1 MRKQI
6 ISKIRLLFSLIIMF
20 SIISCTDESI
30 VSSGNQNLIDENG
43 MVQITLRTNVPAWK
57 VARAVDAGGEGIA
70 TMWVLTFNKE
80 GNMINRV
87 MATNVTHVNSGDVT
101 AEQYGTFTVTVPAA
115 TRIIHV
121 LGNVIMDNFSD
132 RDNIGH
138 HENEVIGN
146 MITSSGALTFWGRK
160 TFEDQQA
167 LLDFVAEGSTDYVT
181 LYRNQ
186 AIVRYGFAENSTLSE
201 NDIEGMAVCNTKA
214 YGTVAP
220 FDGTTRKDAFNFSL
234 DNDFVTALPEK
245 YNVKQ
250 TNPTDVSTFSGIGSD
265 PRYVFENE
273 NPGDDQFFLIF
284 KISGLYYKI
293 LLVDDTNKNP
303 YQIIRN
309 HLYTVEFSGINTN
322 YGVQTFKEALNA
334 TPANNPLIAVKDEIP
349 EVSYGSRTLAI
360 VGETTRLY
368 QKAGTQDI
376 EYTYNG
382 DLELEVSWVSNEGV
396 TDGDVTLESK
406 TDEESS
412 TNVKVI
418 RFTTREPGT
427 EVVSGTLLLKE
438 KSGPLSR
445 RIKVF
450 LAPKFDF
457 SPVWVSSEIPLLT
470 DEAITVLFNIPD
482 NYPEELLSS
491 LEVKFASNLIDVQK
505 GESLRVIAEKTEY
518 VTPVLTNPENLTSWN
533 WTTEPVTKDW
543 NYKYVYDDI
552 EDPGQYRVN
561 FRTLLTGLSSVDTEN
576 FHIYMEDG
584 NGYFNSRDLYFAFQ
598 PVDDNT
604 RVHEARR
611 IMLNNGDA
619 ANNYITQTMENLNP
633 VSGEEIIIPFTLG
646 TLTGTDGTTITE
658 DANVSAS
665 NPVYVSVYYDP
676 SLLEPNFTYSEN
688 GPQEDL
694 FGNKYV
700 TYVATSA
707 TNNTL
712 KFTTMSPNFDSYV
725 VLAAKSTG
733 GYRNKYNNSGN
744 NSLGYRSA
752 SVTIRSRGRIEF
764 SPVLTPSSIPYGIGQ
779 EVKLK
784 VGIPG
789 QVGTHSYTI
798 RLGTSNLE
806 PVDAGWTQWLDNDG
820 KGYDYVVPENH
831 ASEMI
836 FTFKTKNIVSAE
848 TLTLVSSGNVAFNDA
863 IVELTNTLSSGTIT
877 LPAGAEFT
885 ASPYISLQRSDGTRI
900 GTFSY
905 SGNLTGTSSVAYELT
920 LQGEYD
926 LHNDDKVSV
935 IYAPINS
942 NDVYVNEIDYT
953 LEDLLGTGKS
963 IQLIK
968 RQ

>member
-1 MRKQI
+1 MMVERI
-6 ISKIRLLFSLIIMF
+6 IKTGRLLFILIATCCMA
-20 SIISCTDESI
+20 ISCTDENI

-87 MATNVTHVNSGDVT
+87 MATDVTHKGAGDVT
-101 AEQYGTFTVTVPAA
+101 ADQYGTFTVTVPAA

-121 LGNVIMDNFSD
+121 LGNVNMDNFSD

-160 TFEDQQA
+160 TFADQQA
-167 LLDFVAEGSTDYVT
+167 LLDFVAEGSEDYVT

-186 AIVRYGFAENSTLSE
+186 AIVRYGFAEKSTLSE

-234 DNDFVTALPEK
+234 DNDFVTSLPEK

-273 NPGDDQFFLIF
+273 NPSDDQFFLIF

-309 HLYTVEFSGINTN
+309 HLYTVEFSGINKN

-396 TDGDVTLESK
+396 TDGDVTLVSK

-412 TNVKVI
+412 TEVKVI

-427 EVVSGTLLLKE
+427 EVISGTLLLKE

-518 VTPVLTNPENLTSWN
+518 VTPVLIDPTNSTTWN
-533 WTTEPVTKDW
+533 WTTESVTKDW

-552 EDPGQYRVN
+552 EEPGQYRVN
-561 FRTLLTGLSSVDTEN
+561 FRTLLTGLSSVDTDN

-598 PVDDNT
+598 SNNA
-604 RVHEARR
+604 ARR

-619 ANNYITQTMENLNP
+619 ANNYITQTISELNP

-646 TLTGTDGTTITE
+646 TLTGTDGNGTTITG
-658 DANVSAS
+658 DANVSTS
-665 NPVYVSVYYDP
+665 NPVNVSVYYDP
-676 SLLEPNFTYSEN
+676 SLLDPDFTYSES

-694 FGNKYV
+694 FGNTYV

-712 KFTTMSPNFDSYV
+712 KFITTSPNFDSYV
-725 VLAAKSTG
+725 VLAAKSIG
-733 GYRNKYNNSGN
+733 GYSNKYNNSGN
-744 NSLGYRSA
+744 NSSGYRSA

-764 SPVLTPSSIPYGIGQ
+764 NPVLTPSEIPYGIGQ
-779 EVKLK
+779 EVTLE
-784 VGIPG
+784 VGIPEK
-789 QVGTHSYTI
+789 VGTHSYTI

-806 PVDAGWTQWLDNDG
+806 PVSTGWKQWLDNDG

-831 ASEMI
+831 ESKMT

-848 TLTLVSSGNVAFNDA
+848 TLTLVSSGNVAFNDT
-863 IVELTNTLSSGTIT
+863 IVELTNELSSGTIT
-877 LPAGAEFT
+877 LPTGVTFDV

-905 SGNLTGTSSVAYELT
+905 TDSDLRTLNTTGYYLT

-935 IYAPINS
+935 IYAPTTG
-942 NDVYVNEIDYT
+942 NDVYVNEVEYT
-953 LEDLLGTGKS
+953 LEDLLGESKS

-968 RQ
+968 RL